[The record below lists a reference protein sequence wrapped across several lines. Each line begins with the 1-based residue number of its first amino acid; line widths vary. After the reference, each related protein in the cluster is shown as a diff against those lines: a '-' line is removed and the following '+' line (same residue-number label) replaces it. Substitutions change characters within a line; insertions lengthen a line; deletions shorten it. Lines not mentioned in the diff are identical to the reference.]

1 MHLFNT
7 VVETYIYTY
16 TSARS
21 VPLKY
26 TKLQKQIEKK
36 VYIYKY
42 TTGPDGNFWIEKA
55 CKPRENGRP
64 DDDVLCRALIVDTL
78 SFIQCPYIIISLFIF
93 LLLLVGSFM
102 LQILCVLNTAD
113 HLRQSSYWS

>member
-7 VVETYIYTY
+7 VVETYIYIYIYTY

-26 TKLQKQIEKK
+26 AKLQKQIEKK
-36 VYIYKY
+36 VYIYKF

-78 SFIQCPYIIISLFIF
+78 SFIQCPYIIISLFTF
-93 LLLLVGSFM
+93 PFTVGR
-102 LQILCVLNTAD
+102 IIYVTNTVCIE
-113 HLRQSSYWS
+113 HCWSLEAV